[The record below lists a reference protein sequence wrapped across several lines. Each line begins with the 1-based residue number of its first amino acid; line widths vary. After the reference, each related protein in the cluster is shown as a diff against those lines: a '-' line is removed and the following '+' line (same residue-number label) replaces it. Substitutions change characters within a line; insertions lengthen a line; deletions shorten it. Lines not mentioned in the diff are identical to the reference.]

1 MGPGE
6 TPLGRGHTLSSAPGA
21 GALRSRR
28 HHGDAAHALDQT
40 PRRELGRNRDLL
52 AAVLARLE
60 DEAMLSDRR
69 LQASLDEMRQ
79 GRKVYRRRRAQ

>member
-1 MGPGE
+1 
-6 TPLGRGHTLSSAPGA
+6 
-21 GALRSRR
+21 
-28 HHGDAAHALDQT
+28 
-40 PRRELGRNRDLL
+40 
-52 AAVLARLE
+52 VLARLE